1 MTSDNRREG
10 LYCHSPLSSVNQCDN
25 HLKTNS
31 HNLINLPEDSK
42 AGLRKLSDD
51 IKSLYKKRGKQ
62 TKLNVGIS
70 KFNLIDVIKVC
81 VAIGV
86 IVATVKILMWMWSY

>member
-1 MTSDNRREG
+1 MTSDNRLDC
-10 LYCHSPLSSVNQCDN
+10 LYNHSPLSSVNQCDN

-31 HNLINLPEDSK
+31 HNLINLPEDSIQ
-42 AGLRKLSDD
+42 GLKKFGDD
-51 IKSLYKKRGKQ
+51 IKALQKKKGKQ

-86 IVATVKILMWMWSY
+86 IVATVKILMWMWQY